1 MFPPSPVWRKV
12 KKFPRLY
19 FWGCCICSRREWRVP
34 PLTQEQLEQF
44 RKFIASID
52 VPDEKRDE
60 IIRIVDSIAV
70 SFVDQAFGLDPTT
83 LSLSAR
89 ANFSFLGVG
98 ENAKECTDFKKE
110 NSNHALEGSGEDI
123 TPESP

>member
-1 MFPPSPVWRKV
+1 MS
-12 KKFPRLY
+12 
-19 FWGCCICSRREWRVP
+19 
-34 PLTQEQLEQF
+34 PLTPEQLEHF
-44 RKFIASID
+44 RSLIAGID
-52 VPDEKRDE
+52 MPDDRKDE

-98 ENAKECTDFKKE
+98 ENAKEEIVFKRK
-110 NSNHALEGSGEDI
+110 NLRIPRDAEGNDT

>member
-1 MFPPSPVWRKV
+1 M
-12 KKFPRLY
+12 
-19 FWGCCICSRREWRVP
+19 P
-34 PLTQEQLEQF
+34 PLTPEQLEYF
-44 RKFIASID
+44 RSLAAGLNI
-52 VPDEKRDE
+52 PDDRKDE

-89 ANFSFLGVG
+89 ANFSFLGVNKSG
-98 ENAKECTDFKKE
+98 K
-110 NSNHALEGSGEDI
+110 EGSVFKGIKSNISPSSAGEDT